1 MHSYLW
7 DEELFTYK
15 KILSRELIL
24 VRVEFLLGEAY
35 ELLEAQTK
43 NR

>member
-1 MHSYLW
+1 MHTDLR
-7 DEELFTYK
+7 DEKLFTYK
-15 KILSRELIL
+15 KILSRDLIL
-24 VRVEFLLGEAY
+24 VRVEFSLGEAY